1 MTNSSLYD
9 AYYFSHDCGRPYQ
22 RDDGWLNFFDQIAK
36 RIIEQSEPKT
46 VLDAGCAWGFLVEAF
61 RNRGVEAYG
70 VDISEYAIQNVHPDI
85 KPYCWIGSI
94 TEPFPKKYDLITCI
108 EILEHLP
115 QKEAEKAIENLCTHS
130 NEMVFSST
138 PFDYKEATHFNVH
151 DPEYW
156 AEQFARYG
164 FYRDMEAD
172 LSCITSWAVRFVK
185 TTRTSIRLVREYER
199 KFWQLRKENFDLR
212 QLSVETQDILRQ
224 QENQVQTF
232 GTQVAE
238 KEQSVQALT
247 AQVVEKEQ
255 SVQALSAQVA
265 EKEQAVQALTAQV
278 AEKEQAVQA
287 LTAQVTEIKSSKEW
301 GLVTVIRI
309 IRRWLIPKDS
319 HRDRL
324 AKKIWHGTKK

>member
-1 MTNSSLYD
+1 MTTSSLYD

-22 RDDGWLNFFDQIAK
+22 RDEGWLTFFDQIAQ
-36 RIIEQSEPKT
+36 RIIEQFEPKT

-94 TEPFPKKYDLITCI
+94 TEPFPNKYDLITCI

-130 NEMVFSST
+130 NEIVFSST
-138 PFDYKEATHFNVH
+138 PFDNKEATHFNVH

-156 AEQFARYG
+156 AEQLARYG

-172 LSCITSWAVRFVK
+172 LSYITSWAVRFVK
-185 TTRTSIRLVREYER
+185 TKRTSIRLVREYER

-212 QLSVETQDILRQ
+212 QLSIETQDRLRQ
-224 QENQVQTF
+224 QDKQVQTF
-232 GTQVAE
+232 GVQVAALTAHVAE

-247 AQVVEKEQ
+247 AKVAEKEQ

-265 EKEQAVQALTAQV
+265 EIE
-278 AEKEQAVQA
+278 
-287 LTAQVTEIKSSKEW
+287 SSKAW
-301 GLVTVIRI
+301 KLVTVIRK
-309 IRRWLIPKDS
+309 IRVWLIPKDS
-319 HRDRL
+319 HRERL
-324 AKKIWHGTKK
+324 VKKVWHGMKKLGKRNTL